1 MIRLLVVD
9 DQQGVRQGLRM
20 RLALEPD
27 IAVVGEAADGPS
39 AVRMAADRAPD
50 AVIMDVGMPGM
61 DGIEA
66 AAAVRVAAPDAQVVI
81 LTVHDDPNTRRR
93 AQMAVAAAF
102 VVKQKCGGDLV
113 AAIRRVAGAQMGD
126 DSEGPGSLPADRDDP
141 PKVGAARGPLV

>member
-1 MIRLLVVD
+1 
-9 DQQGVRQGLRM
+9 M

-39 AVRMAADRAPD
+39 ALLLAADLAPD

-66 AAAVRVAAPDAQVVI
+66 AAAIREAAPDTRVVI

-93 AQMAVAAAF
+93 AQQAGAAAF

-113 AAIRRVAGAQMGD
+113 SAIRRVAGTQPGD
-126 DSEGPGSLPADRDDP
+126 DREGDDREGAGSLPAYRDGP
-141 PKVGAARGPLV
+141 PKVGAANRPLVRCTDSMEAL

>member
-1 MIRLLVVD
+1 
-9 DQQGVRQGLRM
+9 M

-39 AVRMAADRAPD
+39 ALRLAADLAPD

-66 AAAVRVAAPDAQVVI
+66 AAAVRVAAPDTQVVI

-93 AQMAVAAAF
+93 AQMAGAAAF
-102 VVKQKCGGDLV
+102 VVKQKCGGDLIT
-113 AAIRRVAGAQMGD
+113 AIRQAVGTRQGD
-126 DSEGPGSLPADRDDP
+126 DREGPGSLPADTEGP
-141 PKVGAARGPLV
+141 PKVGGADRPLVRCTDSVEAV